1 MLKITQFSERK
12 ELPGL
17 LPSLP
22 LVNSTPDTGILH
34 NKARPQI
41 DAVDQILVA
50 KATLEIIE
58 AENL

>member
-34 NKARPQI
+34 NKAMEII
-41 DAVDQILVA
+41 DALDQILVA
-50 KATLEIIE
+50 KAILEIIE
-58 AENL
+58 HFP